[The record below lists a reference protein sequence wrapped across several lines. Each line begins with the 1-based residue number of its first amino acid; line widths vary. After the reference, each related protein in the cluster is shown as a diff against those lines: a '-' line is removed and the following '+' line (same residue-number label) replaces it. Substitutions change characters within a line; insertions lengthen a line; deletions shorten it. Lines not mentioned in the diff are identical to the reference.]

1 MQKRK
6 LAFLMAL
13 LVTLFIVT
21 GAVATPSV
29 ADEPGAVFTKQV
41 AGPATDLLDG
51 RLQLPNPADMGI
63 RSRTAMIPVT
73 LSKTSGGGWQWQD
86 SLLVDSHSE
95 MSFMVLS
102 PDAAQ
107 WEIALQTPA
116 GQMMRLGQGMEQA
129 GVVQRTGQIGL
140 EQHSFSGEIYTF
152 ARPERGAWQITVRT
166 AVAPSTSD
174 APSGYLLLSN
184 DSPYQIYTHLSSYNL
199 WTGNQIGLVAYAYD
213 ASSDSGE
220 LAPTAA
226 PDIIR
231 QAQMR
236 LITPEG
242 RTVRLLMFDDGRH
255 DDGAANDGV
264 FGAQV
269 TPRLAGQYTAQVTMR
284 GQTPDGAP
292 VLRSTEHIFPVV
304 EQTISLT
311 DEAVSATAAG
321 LNRLAINLNATA
333 SADVDPLQLYA
344 ELWGTA
350 ADGQMIPVTWT
361 GGLVT
366 PTADGDAW
374 RVPLSLDGRWL
385 ALANA
390 TAPFELRNVRL
401 QDVASHIPLTYLD
414 SVTLHIPETVSRSVA
429 ETAVTEVTEAM
440 LMGERPLAAT
450 ANQPVPNAPGGVLM
464 LVHGY
469 CSGGV
474 WPTADFSS
482 DVEFQDFNQNRSH
495 DQFANL
501 IGSFGSQY
509 PSFGIVAHS
518 QGGAA
523 SLHLY
528 TYYWSGLDYSSGNRL
543 IQSVGTPYQGTALA
557 GNLALLGQLFGA
569 GCGTNWDLTYDGAA
583 LWLAGI
589 PSWARSRVYYHTT
602 SFKDVWW
609 RYDYCNF
616 ATDLFL
622 SDPDDGVVEK
632 WSGQLNGANNLGHK
646 TGWCH
651 TSGMR
656 DPSQTQDHSR
666 NGNMNSNA
674 NR

>member
-1 MQKRK
+1 MQKRQ

-13 LVTLFIVT
+13 LVALFLVT
-21 GAVATPSV
+21 GGLAAPSA
-29 ADEPGAVFTKQV
+29 ADEPEAVFTKQV
-41 AGPATDLLDG
+41 AGPASDVLDG
-51 RLQLPNPADMGI
+51 RSQLPNPAEMGV

-73 LSKTSGGGWQWQD
+73 FSQAADGSWQWQD
-86 SLLVDSHSE
+86 SLLVDSNSE

-102 PDAAQ
+102 PDAAD
-107 WEIALQTPA
+107 WELALQTPA
-116 GQMMRLGQGMEQA
+116 GETMRLGQGIDQA
-129 GVVQRTGQIGL
+129 GVVQRTGEIGL
-140 EQHSFSGEIYTF
+140 EQQSFTGDIYTF
-152 ARPERGAWQITVRT
+152 ARPERGAWQMTVRT
-166 AVAPSTSD
+166 AVAPRTAN

-199 WTGNQIGLVAYAYD
+199 WTGSQVGLVAYAYD
-213 ASSDSGE
+213 ASLDSGAT
-220 LAPTAA
+220 APAA
-226 PDIIR
+226 ANNIIR

-236 LITPEG
+236 LIAPNG
-242 RTVRLLMFDDGRH
+242 RTTRLVMFDDGRH
-255 DDGAANDGV
+255 GDGAANDGV
-264 FGAQV
+264 FGTLM
-269 TPRLAGQYTAQVTMR
+269 TPRTVGQYTAQVTMR

-292 VLRSTEHIFPVV
+292 VLRTTEHIFPVV
-304 EQTISLT
+304 DQTIALHA
-311 DEAVSATAAG
+311 DAVTATADG
-321 LNRLAINLNATA
+321 LNRLSLNLSATTTA
-333 SADVDPLQLYA
+333 TVDQVQLYA
-344 ELWGTA
+344 ELWGTDA
-350 ADGQMIPVTWT
+350 NGQMIPVTWI
-361 GGLVT
+361 GGLAA
-366 PTADGDAW
+366 PTADG
-374 RVPLSLDGRWL
+374 VPVTVDGRWL

-390 TAPFELRNVRL
+390 SAPFELRNVRL
-401 QDVASHIPLTYLD
+401 QDVATHIPLTQVD
-414 SVTLHIPETVSRSVA
+414 SIALNIPETVSNGVA
-429 ETAVTEVTEAM
+429 ETAVTEITEEM
-440 LMGERPLAAT
+440 LMGERPTAVT
-450 ANQPVPNAPGGVLM
+450 ANQPAPNAPGGVLM

-474 WPTADFSS
+474 WPTGDFTS
-482 DVEFQDFNQNRSH
+482 DVTFQDYNQNRTH

-501 IGSFGSQY
+501 IRTYGSQF

-528 TYYWSGLDYSSGNRL
+528 TYYWSGLDYSSGSRL

-569 GCGTNWDLTYDGAA
+569 GCGTNWDLSYDGAA
-583 LWLAGI
+583 LWLSGI

-602 SFKDVWW
+602 SFKDVWY
-609 RYDYCNF
+609 RYDYCNI

-632 WSGQLNGANNLGHK
+632 WSGQLSGANNLGHK

-656 DPSQTQDHSR
+656 DPAQTQDHSR
-666 NGNMNSNA
+666 NANMNTYA